1 MRATTSKVIAHLSV
15 AAGRTRGLN
24 TDLDHLLGR
33 TIEQKY
39 RQKDTTG
46 VQLQTTRTEAIAL
59 YRHIWRYSRLFVWQ
73 NEQGKP
79 WRDVLRNSARQ
90 EYDLARHEQDPE
102 LVSRMIVSG
111 RDAVHQVVD
120 KFMAKRDQLEQTPLK
135 PAPPGDTF

>member
-1 MRATTSKVIAHLSV
+1 MRTATSKVIAQGSL
-15 AAGRTRGLN
+15 AAGRIRGLN
-24 TDLDHLLGR
+24 TDLDHLLGS
-33 TIEQKY
+33 TVEQKY

-46 VQLQTTRTEAIAL
+46 VQLQSTRTEAIAL

-102 LVSRMIVSG
+102 LVNHQAISTSNT
-111 RDAVHQVVD
+111 AVV
-120 KFMAKRDQLEQTPLK
+120 
-135 PAPPGDTF
+135 